1 MNRIGRYEGVV
12 RLVLLLVVLP
22 AAVYRLSLG
31 RTVALWGEVCRAER
45 TIAETDSASIQPDTP
60 AAMLDTVELIA
71 GGGLL
76 DLLERLVP
84 DSSVRVVSYTPY
96 LTREG
101 DDFTLRTAEIV
112 LSGGFVPL
120 LRTLGAAERE
130 LSGCRLLSSGFK
142 TLRRGR
148 RTSLQLTLVIQQL
161 TDKRP

>member
-1 MNRIGRYEGVV
+1 MNRIGKYEGVM

-31 RTVALWGEVCRAER
+31 RTVALWGEVRRAER
-45 TIAETDSASIQPDTP
+45 TLAEIAPVQTDMP

-76 DLLERLVP
+76 DLLERLDP
-84 DSSVRVVSYTPY
+84 DSSVRIVSYTPY

-148 RTSLQLTLVIQQL
+148 QTSLQLTLVIQQL

>member
-1 MNRIGRYEGVV
+1 MNRIGKYEGVV

-31 RTVALWGEVCRAER
+31 RTVALWSEVCRAER
-45 TIAETDSASIQPDTP
+45 TLAEAESAPVQPETP
-60 AAMLDTVELIA
+60 AAMLDTVDLSA

-76 DLLERLVP
+76 DLLERHDP
-84 DSSVRVVSYTPY
+84 DSSVRIVSYTPY
-96 LTREG
+96 LTRKG

-120 LRTLGAAERE
+120 LRTLDAAERE
-130 LSGCRLLSSGFK
+130 LSGCRLLSSEFK

-148 RTSLQLTLVIQQL
+148 QTSLLLTLVVQQL
-161 TDKRP
+161 TDKP

>member
-1 MNRIGRYEGVV
+1 
-12 RLVLLLVVLP
+12 
-22 AAVYRLSLG
+22 
-31 RTVALWGEVCRAER
+31 
-45 TIAETDSASIQPDTP
+45 
-60 AAMLDTVELIA
+60 MLDTVELIA

-130 LSGCRLLSSGFK
+130 FSGCRLLSSGFK

-148 RTSLQLTLVIQQL
+148 RTSLQLSLVIQQL

>member
-1 MNRIGRYEGVV
+1 MKWLGKYEGVA

-45 TIAETDSASIQPDTP
+45 TIAEADSASIQPDTP

-71 GGGLL
+71 GGSLL
-76 DLLERLVP
+76 ELLERLGP
-84 DSSVRVVSYTPY
+84 DSSVRIVSYTPY

-120 LRTLGAAERE
+120 LRTLDAAERK

-148 RTSLQLTLVIQQL
+148 QTSLQLTLVVQQL
-161 TDKRP
+161 TDKP

>member
-1 MNRIGRYEGVV
+1 MNRIGKYEGVV

-45 TIAETDSASIQPDTP
+45 TIAKADSASIQPDTP

-76 DLLERLVP
+76 ELLERLGP
-84 DSSVRVVSYTPY
+84 DSSAEVVSYTPY
-96 LTREG
+96 RTRKG

-112 LSGGFVPL
+112 LSGDFVPL
-120 LRTLGAAERE
+120 LRILDATERE

-148 RTSLQLTLVIQQL
+148 QTSLLLTLVVQQL
-161 TDKRP
+161 TDKP

>member
-22 AAVYRLSLG
+22 AVVYRLSLG
-31 RTVALWGEVCRAER
+31 RTVALWGEVRRAER
-45 TIAETDSASIQPDTP
+45 TLAEAEAAPVQPDTS

-76 DLLERLVP
+76 ELLERLGP
-84 DSSVRVVSYTPY
+84 DSSAEVVSYTPY

-120 LRTLGAAERE
+120 LRTLDAAERE

-142 TLRRGR
+142 TVRRGR
-148 RTSLQLTLVIQQL
+148 QTSLQFTLIVQQL
-161 TDKRP
+161 TDKP

>member
-1 MNRIGRYEGVV
+1 MKWLGKYEGVA
-12 RLVLLLVVLP
+12 RLALLLVVLP

-31 RTVALWGEVCRAER
+31 RTVALWSEVCRTER
-45 TIAETDSASIQPDTP
+45 TLAEAEATPVQPDAS

-76 DLLERLVP
+76 ELLERLDP
-84 DSSVRVVSYTPY
+84 DSSVRIVSYTPY
-96 LTREG
+96 LTRKG

-120 LRTLGAAERE
+120 LRILDATERE

-148 RTSLQLTLVIQQL
+148 QTSLLLTLVVQQL
-161 TDKRP
+161 TDKP